1 MKIHVS
7 SMLATGANKHTHN
20 KQTSSHTCTL
30 YTCTCNVHDVIRDVD
45 RKKERKKER
54 HLRLIRQ
61 WKNENESCLKWD
73 SNPRHSVLRTDALP
87 TELPRQL
94 SWQGPNQT
102 SHTPV

>member
-45 RKKERKKER
+45 RKKERKK
-54 HLRLIRQ
+54 
-61 WKNENESCLKWD
+61 D
-73 SNPRHSVLRTDALP
+73 T
-87 TELPRQL
+87 
-94 SWQGPNQT
+94 
-102 SHTPV
+102 